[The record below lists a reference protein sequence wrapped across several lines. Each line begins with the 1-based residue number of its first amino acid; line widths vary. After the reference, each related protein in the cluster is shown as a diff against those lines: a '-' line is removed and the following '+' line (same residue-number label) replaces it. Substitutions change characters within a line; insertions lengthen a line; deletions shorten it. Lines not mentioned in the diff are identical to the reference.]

1 MSDTVRLLVAEDRED
16 DRILLRQA
24 IHSSGLQIIVD
35 FVRDGQEVI
44 NYLTSRLSDGDNLP
58 TLALLDLNLPRF
70 SGLEV
75 AKWIK
80 EKLGQAGLNIII
92 WSGSMDPRD
101 RDACYENG
109 ATLFMTKPSEY
120 ASLESV
126 AQSLYCVAR
135 GELMQD
141 GYGI

>member
-1 MSDTVRLLVAEDRED
+1 M
-16 DRILLRQA
+16 
-24 IHSSGLQIIVD
+24 
-35 FVRDGQEVI
+35 
-44 NYLTSRLSDGDNLP
+44 
-58 TLALLDLNLPRF
+58 LDLNLPRF

-92 WSGSMDPRD
+92 WSGSMDQRD

-109 ATLFMTKPSEY
+109 ATFFMTKPSEY

-126 AQSLYCVAR
+126 AQCLYCIGR